1 LMRLAAHSVKA
12 DAPPDIITSAVM
24 IPNWNKNATIKIVYQ
39 LIAPSSQTSRSTA
52 SHTDTIIVSGFKSA
66 ISSPATRIP
75 APSEGN
81 TFLVVT
87 TTTIATNGG
96 TRVRIE

>member
-1 LMRLAAHSVKA
+1 
-12 DAPPDIITSAVM
+12 ITSAVM

-81 TFLVVT
+81 TFFVVIT
-87 TTTIATNGG
+87 KTIATNGG
-96 TRVRIE
+96 KSVRIGSVSNTTGPQQYSV